1 MKLKI
6 NILVLLLLFICVEV
20 AQSQPPQT
28 FFYEYSAT
36 GNRKQCYVG
45 FAKIVSPNLPDEQEQ
60 YTEKIDNIQ
69 FNIFPNPTKGLLK
82 INIDT
87 EMKVEDLK
95 IELYDINAKKIIEK
109 SVVSKEIE
117 LDITSAS
124 AGNYFMKIFVNNKPY
139 YWNIMKE

>member
-1 MKLKI
+1 
-6 NILVLLLLFICVEV
+6 VVQSAQFIY
-20 AQSQPPQT
+20 T
-28 FFYEYSAT
+28 YSAT

-45 FAKIVSPNLPDEQEQ
+45 FAKIVSPNLPGEQEQ
-60 YTEKIDNIQ
+60 YIEKIDNIQ

-95 IELYDINAKKIIEK
+95 IELYDINSRKVLEK
-109 SVVSKEIE
+109 SVVSSEVE

-139 YWNIMKE
+139 YWNIIKE

>member
-1 MKLKI
+1 MKLKFY
-6 NILVLLLLFICVEV
+6 ILFLLLLFICIEV
-20 AQSQPPQT
+20 AQSQR
-28 FFYEYSAT
+28 FIYEYSAT

-82 INIDT
+82 IRIDT
-87 EMKVEDLK
+87 GMKVEDLK
-95 IELYDINAKKIIEK
+95 IELYDVNARKIIEK

-124 AGNYFMKIFVNNKPY
+124 VGNYFMKIFVNNKPY